1 MDIVFLWR
9 RMRTKDFLA
18 LPDILEKDNFS
29 SGRSLWGNK
38 LKDSYSKKEE
48 NQMVLRFLSEAKK
61 KIDANTEPRCMYA
74 MYMYD

>member
-1 MDIVFLWR
+1 MQ
-9 RMRTKDFLA
+9 TKDFLA

-38 LKDSYSKKEE
+38 LKDSFSKKEGKSDGSTLF
-48 NQMVLRFLSEAKK
+48 VWSKK